1 MLCSCG
7 CWTVEHEITRD
18 KMRAG
23 TYERCAECGRVEW
36 TNLTC
41 PECLETLPHPH
52 EPDREE
58 KGLGLEEIWDCLEIV
73 CCAA

>member
-7 CWTVEHEITRD
+7 YWTDEHEITRD
-18 KMRAG
+18 KLRAA
-23 TYERCAECGRVEW
+23 TYEACSKCGRVEW

-41 PECLETLPHPH
+41 PDCLERLPHRHP

-58 KGLGLEEIWDCLEIV
+58 KGLSLTLETIYERH
-73 CCAA
+73 